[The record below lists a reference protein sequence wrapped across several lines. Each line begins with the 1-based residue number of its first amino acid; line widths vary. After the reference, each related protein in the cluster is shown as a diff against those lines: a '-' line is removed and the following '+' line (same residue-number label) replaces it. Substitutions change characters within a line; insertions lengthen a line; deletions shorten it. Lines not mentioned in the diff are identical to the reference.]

1 MIKQEAMEVISS
13 TRIAKDTIEMVLKN
27 SYISHQA
34 VPGQFLHIS
43 VVGHTLRRPISIA
56 AVNQA
61 ENTVTILFKIIG
73 SGTKALANYQVGSS
87 INVLG
92 PSGNGFPIVE
102 LTKEDSVLL
111 IGGGIGVPPLYYLGR
126 VLKEQGVNVQAVLGF
141 QSKEYVFYEEAFKA
155 LGDTLVVT
163 NDGSYG
169 HEGYVTDLVD
179 ELEAFDS
186 YYSCG
191 PAPMLQAVTK
201 TFPNKKGFIS
211 FEERMGCGVGACF
224 ACVIE
229 TKDEAGY
236 KKICQDGPVFAASEV
251 SL

>member
-27 SYISHQA
+27 NYISNQA

-92 PSGNGFPIVE
+92 PSGNGFPINE

-111 IGGGIGVPPLYYLGR
+111 IG
-126 VLKEQGVNVQAVLGF
+126 
-141 QSKEYVFYEEAFKA
+141 EE
-155 LGDTLVVT
+155 L
-163 NDGSYG
+163 
-169 HEGYVTDLVD
+169 
-179 ELEAFDS
+179 
-186 YYSCG
+186 
-191 PAPMLQAVTK
+191 
-201 TFPNKKGFIS
+201 
-211 FEERMGCGVGACF
+211 
-224 ACVIE
+224 
-229 TKDEAGY
+229 
-236 KKICQDGPVFAASEV
+236 ASLL
-251 SL
+251 STI

>member
-13 TRIAKDTIEMVLKN
+13 TRIAKDTIEMVLNN
-27 SYISHQA
+27 SYISNKA

-56 AVNQA
+56 AVNQV

-73 SGTKALANYQVGSS
+73 SGTEALANYQVGSS

-92 PSGNGFPIVE
+92 PSGNGFSIAE

-111 IGGGIGVPPLYYLGR
+111 IGGGIGVPPLYYLGT

-141 QSKEYVFYEEAFKA
+141 QSKEYVFYEEDFKA

-169 HEGYVTDLVD
+169 HEGYVTDVVD
-179 ELEAFDS
+179 ELDEFDS

>member
-27 SYISHQA
+27 NYISNQA

-92 PSGNGFPIVE
+92 PSGNGFPINE

-169 HEGYVTDLVD
+169 HKGYVTDLVD
-179 ELEAFDS
+179 ELDEFDT